1 MREIASGMAN
11 NTPARQVP
19 EREGLPWTILAAAFG
34 AIAILKGIRR
44 PNLWAA
50 TQAQI
55 GYEHGFVKRGLF
67 GALARS
73 LSLGLENYSRF
84 ALVSEILLA
93 IVVIGFAWYIWKSR
107 ELRALD
113 RGLLIAA
120 FAASFAVTVLAHLV
134 GYLDIPLLGLAL
146 LVLCLRGA
154 AQAGAALVCAVASIL
169 IHELYF
175 LVFLPVTILPL
186 FLGALKR
193 PSEKRGFAVIA
204 FILIVA
210 VAAVEISAHSRSLNA
225 LQAGELQQEI
235 AERVDF
241 PVDTEFFDVLARS
254 ASDNLAIMR
263 SLRAEPDYWPRQI
276 YIGIATLPPAILFL
290 YVTLRSLGRFSGWRR
305 CAALMATAIASLSP
319 LLMHA
324 LGWDIVRWD
333 CLTVVTAFLAM
344 SVCLHDSTPLELHTR
359 LRVAA
364 VCVIGIGL
372 AAGPGLMDGQN
383 ITPFPFVQDVTTLHQ
398 VLRSGHIPAPSR

>member
-1 MREIASGMAN
+1 MAN
-11 NTPARQVP
+11 NTPAREVP
-19 EREGLPWTILAAAFG
+19 AREGLPWTILAAAFG

-55 GYEHGFVKRGLF
+55 GYDHGFVKRGLF

-73 LSLGLENYSRF
+73 LSLGLEKYSRF

-93 IVVIGFAWYIWKSR
+93 IVVIGFAWYICKSR
-107 ELRALD
+107 ELRAQD

-154 AQAGAALVCAVASIL
+154 TQAGAALVCAVAGIL

-186 FLGALKR
+186 FLAALKR
-193 PSEKRGFAVIA
+193 PAEKRGFAVIA
-204 FILIVA
+204 FILIIA
-210 VAAVEISAHSRSLNA
+210 VAAVEMCAHGRSLNA
-225 LQAGELQQEI
+225 LQAVELRQEV
-235 AERVDF
+235 AGRVDF
-241 PVDTEFFDVLARS
+241 PVDAEFFDVLARS
-254 ASDNLAIMR
+254 ASDNLGIMR
-263 SLRAEPDYWPRQI
+263 SVWAGSNNWAAPNYWPQQV

-290 YVTLRSLGRFSGWRR
+290 YVTLRSVGRFSGWRR
-305 CAALMATAIASLSP
+305 CAALMAAAIASLSP

-324 LGWDIVRWD
+324 LGWDIARWD

-359 LRVAA
+359 LRVAV

-383 ITPFPFVQDVTTLHQ
+383 ITPFPFAPDVTFLHQ
-398 VLRSGHIPAPSR
+398 MVRSGHIPTPSK